1 MAETSPSTPGPAAPL
16 WRHGDFMKLWVAQ
29 TISVFGTGFTQLALP
44 LIAVTALG
52 ATPAQMG
59 FLGTAEF
66 LPFLLLG
73 LVAGVWVDRWPR
85 RPVLIVGDV
94 GRALALATIPLAALA
109 GVLGMPQLY
118 VVGFLAGVLTVFF
131 DVAYQAYLP
140 ALVKRR
146 QLVEGNSR
154 LEASRSIAQVS
165 SPGIAGVVI
174 QIFSAPVAIVL
185 DAISYLASA
194 LLIGRIGQPEGRP
207 DPSGRRLMVAE
218 VREGLGVV
226 FGSRLLRSIAGCTG
240 TSNFFSHVWGVLII
254 LFAVREL
261 SLTAA
266 TIGVVFSVG
275 NVGALLGAFV
285 AGRVGRRLGVGPT
298 IILTSLGAALGFAPL
313 VFATPRTA
321 VPLLIAG
328 GLISGFSNV
337 VYNVTQVSLRQAI
350 TPQRLQG
357 RMNATMRFVVW
368 GTIPLG
374 SLAGG
379 VLGELL
385 GLRPAITVGVAGGL
399 LAFVW
404 VFFSPVRSLRRM
416 PEPIEE

>member
-1 MAETSPSTPGPAAPL
+1 MAASTPAPATL
-16 WRHGDFMKLWVAQ
+16 WRHRDFMKLWVAQ

-44 LIAVTALG
+44 LIAVTLLG

-73 LVAGVWVDRWPR
+73 LVAGAWVDRWPR

-109 GVLGMPQLY
+109 GVLRMSQLY

-140 ALVKRR
+140 ALVERR

-174 QIFSAPVAIVL
+174 QLFSASVAIVL
-185 DAISYLASA
+185 DALSYLASA
-194 LLIGRIGQPEGRP
+194 LFIGRIRQQEGRP
-207 DPSGRRLMVAE
+207 DPSGRRPMVAE

-240 TSNFFSHVWGVLII
+240 TFNFFSNVWGVLII

-266 TIGVVFSVG
+266 TIGVVFTIG

-298 IILTSLGAALGFAPL
+298 IILTSLAAALGFVPL

-379 VLGELL
+379 ALGELL

-399 LAFVW
+399 LAFLW

-416 PEPIEE
+416 PEPVEE

>member
-1 MAETSPSTPGPAAPL
+1 MAASTPAPATL
-16 WRHGDFMKLWVAQ
+16 WRHRDFVKLWVAQ

-44 LIAVTALG
+44 LIAVTLLG

-94 GRALALATIPLAALA
+94 GRALVLATIPLAALA

-140 ALVKRR
+140 ALVERR
-146 QLVEGNSR
+146 RLVEGNSR

-174 QIFSAPVAIVL
+174 QLFSASVAIVL
-185 DAISYLASA
+185 DALSYLASA
-194 LLIGRIGQPEGRP
+194 LFIGRIRQQEGRP
-207 DPSGRRLMVAE
+207 DPSGRRPMVAE

-350 TPQRLQG
+350 TPHRLQG

-379 VLGELL
+379 ALGELL

-399 LAFVW
+399 LAFLW

>member
-1 MAETSPSTPGPAAPL
+1 
-16 WRHGDFMKLWVAQ
+16 MKLWVAQ